1 MTILYPSNS
10 YLHLIFKKN
19 SQKYYFICRSLMDK
33 PWFSNVYLFV
43 PDERVSL
50 YGFQAI
56 LFNIQQ

>member
-1 MTILYPSNS
+1 
-10 YLHLIFKKN
+10 
-19 SQKYYFICRSLMDK
+19 MDK